1 MNIKCK
7 WQEINR
13 LLVNPDGQ
21 VYPCCYLGN
30 LQYKYGVEENDAARD
45 SQAVMKEYNDN
56 KEKYNI
62 HSTDMRDIISSEW
75 FTKTLPESWNDETR
89 TTRQCKKWCGEEE

>member
-7 WQEINR
+7 WKQINR

-30 LQYKYGVEENDAARD
+30 LQYQYSVEGKDDLKN
-45 SQAVMKEYNDN
+45 SQVVMKEYNDN

-62 HSTDMRDIISSEW
+62 HNNDMRDIINSEW
-75 FTKTLPESWNDETR
+75 FTKTLPESWKDETR
-89 TTRQCKKWCGEEE
+89 TVRQCKTWCGEKE